1 VGEAVRQPARRSP
14 SGRDAALAPSLATA
28 LAQLLPG
35 RDETALLTTLLHRGE
50 SARAA
55 WQRFCAA
62 VPDLPSAFRLDSGGW
77 KRLSPLLL
85 VALRESAVEADAAL
99 RTVLRTAYLRE
110 ELRSRAYREVAGVV
124 LGALRDAGLRFLV
137 LKGAALSE
145 TVYGSPVLRHAHDVD
160 LLVASADAGVAAEV
174 MARAGLVAGRPL
186 RDDQGRR
193 FQHRSGLPFL
203 LHRRLHRLSYYRADF
218 DTLWARAA
226 AARVAD
232 VEVRVPGDADQLL
245 HVLGHAASSA
255 SRATLQWVADAW
267 MLLHAAGG
275 VDWAEFPARVR
286 ESRLEL
292 PVYTL
297 LSYLGRELAAP
308 VPGPALDGL
317 GDLAARAR
325 GGRRDVALLG
335 VRQRP
340 VEAASP
346 GPAARDWRTRLTLL
360 RWRTLPSPEYMR
372 WRYGSSRSAAALPIL
387 YLERFVDYAG
397 RRLAGVV
404 RRCFATV

>member
-1 VGEAVRQPARRSP
+1 VGEAVRQPARRRP
-14 SGRDAALAPSLATA
+14 SGRDAALAPALATA

-35 RDETALLTTLLHRGE
+35 HDETALLTTLLHRGE

-55 WQRFCAA
+55 WQRFGAA
-62 VPDLPSAFRLDSGGW
+62 VPDLPSAFRLDSGAW

-85 VALRESAVEADAAL
+85 VALRESAIEADAAL

-110 ELRSRAYREVAGVV
+110 ELRSRAYREIAGVV

-160 LLVASADAGVAAEV
+160 VLVASADAGVAAAI
-174 MARAGLVAGRPL
+174 MGRAGLAAGRPL
-186 RDDQGRR
+186 RDEQGRL
-193 FQHRSGLPFL
+193 FQHHSGLPFL
-203 LHRRLHRLSYYRADF
+203 LHQRLHRLSYYRADF
-218 DTLWARAA
+218 DALWGRAA

-232 VEVRVPGDADQLL
+232 VEVRVPDDADQLL
-245 HVLGHAASSA
+245 HVLGHASSSA
-255 SRATLQWVADAW
+255 SRDTLQWVTDAW

-297 LSYLGRELAAP
+297 LRYLGRELAAP
-308 VPGPALDGL
+308 VPGAALDAL

-335 VRQRP
+335 VRQKP
-340 VEAASP
+340 VDAASP
-346 GPAARDWRTRLTLL
+346 GPAARDWHTRLTLL

-372 WRYGSSRSAAALPIL
+372 WRYGSSRWAAALPIL
-387 YLERFVDYAG
+387 YLARIVDYAG
-397 RRLAGVV
+397 RRLGGVT
-404 RRCFATV
+404 RRRSATV